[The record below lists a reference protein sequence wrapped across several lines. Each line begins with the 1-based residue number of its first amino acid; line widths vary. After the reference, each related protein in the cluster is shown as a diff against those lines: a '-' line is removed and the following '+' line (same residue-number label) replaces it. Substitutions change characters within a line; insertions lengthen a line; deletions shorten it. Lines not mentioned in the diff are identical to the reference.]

1 MQELVKYNMEKKTV
15 NRYTKISAEAKA
27 EIVSALLAGVG
38 VCELERRT
46 NISKASISKIKQ
58 ELESDNQ
65 TLVDDN
71 VKDRIDDLLI
81 NSLKVHLHGMES
93 IARLAQDESYTK
105 AQRAG
110 DLAELHAEL
119 RTWSIQ
125 LLEAA
130 APDNQ
135 SRTK

>member
-1 MQELVKYNMEKKTV
+1 MENKSV
-15 NRYTKISAEAKA
+15 GRYTKISPEAKA
-27 EIVSALLAGVG
+27 EIAAALLAGVG
-38 VCELERRT
+38 VCELERKT
-46 NISKASISKIKQ
+46 NISKSSISKIKR

-65 TLVDDN
+65 TLIDEN

-93 IARLAQDESYTK
+93 IARIAQDENYAK

-119 RTWSIQ
+119 RTWSIL

-130 APDNQ
+130 NPDNN
-135 SRTK
+135 

>member
-1 MQELVKYNMEKKTV
+1 MENKSV
-15 NRYTKISAEAKA
+15 GRYTKIDPETKA
-27 EIVSALLAGVG
+27 EIMAALLAGVG

-46 NISKASISKIKQ
+46 NISKSSISKIKR
-58 ELESDNQ
+58 ELEADNQ
-65 TLVDDN
+65 TLIDEN

-93 IARLAQDESYTK
+93 IARVTQDESYVK

-119 RTWSIQ
+119 RTWAIQ

-130 APDNQ
+130 NPDA
-135 SRTK
+135 